1 MVVFLLFG
9 ALIRPCIP
17 ARWTDCII
25 CLRFVFS
32 VYRWKKS
39 SNKNATSVLNLDYIL
54 LTKAQIRKIKAIYY
68 LQLLK
73 LKVIKCHYFSIR
85 VLTAELWPFFV
96 IFKENQV
103 FAQFLLHKQIELPK
117 MGLHTKKQV
126 SISKNKKM
134 AAVLKS
140 PSVIWPEEFRQ
151 YFAFFTS
158 SH

>member
-1 MVVFLLFG
+1 MLWQYKFSAPSNQYFVSTNLFF
-9 ALIRPCIP
+9 AKLSLSHRLCIP
-17 ARWTDCII
+17 ALWTDCII

-39 SNKNATSVLNLDYIL
+39 SNKNATSVLNSDYIL

-126 SISKNKKM
+126 FISKKK
-134 AAVLKS
+134 KKWC
-140 PSVIWPEEFRQ
+140 PF
-151 YFAFFTS
+151 
-158 SH
+158 